1 MTICR
6 ELKQASGYKEID
18 SYVLQTVKHV
28 HSSQTQRL
36 YKQNAEYFLLD
47 TSSAV
52 DSHKLIV
59 LSEVPG
65 RAGSDGNLT
74 CNRQG
79 VIPSIQ
85 TTVAHSEAESLLVL
99 WTTGGHSSVWGG
111 DMTICKYFRKRE
123 E

>member
-1 MTICR
+1 M
-6 ELKQASGYKEID
+6 
-18 SYVLQTVKHV
+18 

-36 YKQNAEYFLLD
+36 YKQNAEYFLQPLLD

-59 LSEVPG
+59 LSEFPG
-65 RAGSDGNLT
+65 RAGSDGNST
-74 CNRQG
+74 CNSQG

-85 TTVAHSEAESLLVL
+85 TPFAHSEAESPLVL
-99 WTTGGHSSVWGG
+99 WTTGGHSPVWGE

-123 E
+123 GQE